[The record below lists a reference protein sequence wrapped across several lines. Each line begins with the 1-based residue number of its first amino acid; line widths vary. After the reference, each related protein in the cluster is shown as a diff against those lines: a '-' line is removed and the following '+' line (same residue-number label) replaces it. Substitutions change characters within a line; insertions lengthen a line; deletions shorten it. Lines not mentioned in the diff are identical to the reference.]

1 MPRASRGAL
10 YGRRILSRPA
20 TPYYKLFFDRC
31 QAFSS
36 IYLRTTKNAR
46 SAFFFVKRQ
55 AVMPRASRGALH
67 KRCGLLYP
75 APPPHIINYP
85 LTFVKH
91 FLALIYGQRTMRA
104 SEASEQGIRRKLI
117 PPRHPVLYHGF

>member
-36 IYLRTTKNAR
+36 IYLRTTENAR
-46 SAFFFVKRQ
+46 SAFFF
-55 AVMPRASRGALH
+55 
-67 KRCGLLYP
+67 C
-75 APPPHIINYP
+75 
-85 LTFVKH
+85 
-91 FLALIYGQRTMRA
+91 
-104 SEASEQGIRRKLI
+104 EASSGNAPRFARGIMPKANFFI
-117 PPRHPVLYHGF
+117 PPRHPVIISWILNLVKHFLAFYFEKLSIVHCPLYHQQRLTAHNQRTLSAVRL

>member
-1 MPRASRGAL
+1 MPRAKRGAL

-46 SAFFFVKRQ
+46 SAFFFLKRQ
-55 AVMPRASRGALH
+55 ASS
-67 KRCGLLYP
+67 
-75 APPPHIINYP
+75 
-85 LTFVKH
+85 VK
-91 FLALIYGQRTMRA
+91 RA

-117 PPRHPVLYHGF
+117 PPRHPVIISRILNLVKHFLAFYFEKLSIVRCPLYHQQRLTAHNQRTLSAVRL

>member
-75 APPPHIINYP
+75 APPPHIISWILN
-85 LTFVKH
+85 LVKH
-91 FLALIYGQRTMRA
+91 FLAFYFEKLSIVRCSLYHQQRLTAHNQRTLFAVR
-104 SEASEQGIRRKLI
+104 L
-117 PPRHPVLYHGF
+117 

>member
-20 TPYYKLFFDRC
+20 TPYYKLFFIRC

-46 SAFFFVKRQ
+46 SAFFFEATSVK
-55 AVMPRASRGALH
+55 
-67 KRCGLLYP
+67 
-75 APPPHIINYP
+75 
-85 LTFVKH
+85 
-91 FLALIYGQRTMRA
+91 RA

-117 PPRHPVLYHGF
+117 PPRHPVIISRILNFVKHFLAFYFEKLSIVRCSLYHQQRLTAHNQRILSAVRL